1 MMHNSMRSGM
11 VRDDTT
17 ERKDP
22 SVREADRAGK
32 VGDSQGERSFTIR
45 PKTAVIEIS
54 GGRVEVKV
62 GKSAELSKA

>member
-1 MMHNSMRSGM
+1 MMHNSTRSGALG
-11 VRDDTT
+11 DDSTD
-17 ERKDP
+17 RKEP

-32 VGDSQGERSFTIR
+32 VGDAQGERSFTIR

-62 GKSAELSKA
+62 GKAAELRKA

>member
-1 MMHNSMRSGM
+1 MMHNSTRSGA
-11 VRDDTT
+11 VGDDSTD
-17 ERKDP
+17 RKDP

-32 VGDSQGERSFTIR
+32 VGDSEGKRSFTIR

-62 GKSAELSKA
+62 GKAAELRKA

>member
-1 MMHNSMRSGM
+1 MNNAMRSGA
-11 VRDDTT
+11 VRDESAD
-17 ERKDP
+17 RKEP

-32 VGDSQGERSFTIR
+32 AGDSAEGRSFTIR

-62 GKSAELSKA
+62 VKSAEIA